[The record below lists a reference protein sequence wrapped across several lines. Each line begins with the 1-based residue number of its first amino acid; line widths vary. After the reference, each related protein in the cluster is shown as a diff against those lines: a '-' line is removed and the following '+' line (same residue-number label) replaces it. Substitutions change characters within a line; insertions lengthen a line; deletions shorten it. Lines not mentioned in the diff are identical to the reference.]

1 MASCFSRWNDAA
13 SRTRSFIRNGTLP
26 VIAGNPPADATQP
39 SGMNGMMVMVMTNDR
54 HEPAAPRAP
63 RVLFQKPM
71 KMSAPNSHS
80 ETPRNQLAPRMPNAG
95 YIQEMSGPLL
105 MKGINVSAS

>member
-1 MASCFSRWNDAA
+1 
-13 SRTRSFIRNGTLP
+13 
-26 VIAGNPPADATQP
+26 
-39 SGMNGMMVMVMTNDR
+39 MNGMIVMVMMNDR

-80 ETPRNQLAPRMPNAG
+80 EIPFISN
-95 YIQEMSGPLL
+95 GPLISWMYPVL
-105 MKGINVSAS
+105 GIRGASWFLGISEWLFGALIFIGFLDNTLGALGAAGAAPVVI